1 MYFFKKI
8 VSLLTTK
15 SDMNKY
21 LILGIGNIGDDYNNT
36 RHNIGFDVLDE
47 LSSILNVNF
56 ESVKLAQRAESKFKG
71 KKIILIKPNNY
82 VNNSG
87 KSLLYWRNKEKVDIK
102 NILIICDDLN
112 LHFGNIKIKSGGT
125 SGGHNGLKDI
135 EDFLGSPNYPRVRIG
150 ISNNNNNTSMTNYVL
165 GKWTDSEQKNIKNII
180 QISTEVTFSFIQ
192 TGIERTM
199 NFYNKKNFIDENL

>member
-1 MYFFKKI
+1 MSFLKKI

-21 LILGIGNIGDDYNNT
+21 LILGIGNVGDEYDNT

-47 LSSILNVNF
+47 LSKLLNVNF

-87 KSLLYWRNKEKVDIK
+87 KSLLYWSNKEKVSTD

-112 LHFGNIKIKSGGT
+112 LYFGNIKIKSSGT
-125 SGGHNGLKDI
+125 AGGHNGLRDI
-135 EDFLGSPNYPRVRIG
+135 EDYLGTSNYPRVRVG
-150 ISNNNNNTSMTNYVL
+150 ISNNKKASMSDYVL
-165 GKWTDSEQKNIKNII
+165 GKWTESEQNHIKKII
-180 QISTEVTFSFIQ
+180 TISTDIIFSFIQ

>member
-1 MYFFKKI
+1 MYFFKKV

-21 LILGIGNIGDDYNNT
+21 LIIGIGNIGDDYDNT
-36 RHNIGFDVLDE
+36 RHNIGFDVLDK
-47 LSSILNVNF
+47 LSNILNVNF
-56 ESVKLAQRAESKFKG
+56 ESVKLALRAESKFKG

-87 KSLLYWRNKEKVDIK
+87 KSLLYWKNKEKVSND
-102 NILIICDDLN
+102 NILVVCDDLN
-112 LHFGNIKIKSGGT
+112 LYFGNIKIKSSGT
-125 SGGHNGLKDI
+125 AGGHNGLKDI
-135 EDFLGSPNYPRVRIG
+135 QEFLGTSNYPRIRVG
-150 ISNNNNNTSMTNYVL
+150 ISNNTKTSMSDYVL
-165 GKWTDSEQKNIKNII
+165 GKWTDSEQENINNLVKVSTDII
-180 QISTEVTFSFIQ
+180 FSFIQ

>member
-1 MYFFKKI
+1 MSFLKKI

-21 LILGIGNIGDDYNNT
+21 LILGIGNVGDEYDNT

-47 LSSILNVNF
+47 LSKLLNVNF

-87 KSLLYWRNKEKVDIK
+87 KSLLYWSNKEIVSTD

-112 LHFGNIKIKSGGT
+112 LYFGNIKIKSSGT
-125 SGGHNGLKDI
+125 AG
-135 EDFLGSPNYPRVRIG
+135 
-150 ISNNNNNTSMTNYVL
+150 
-165 GKWTDSEQKNIKNII
+165 
-180 QISTEVTFSFIQ
+180 
-192 TGIERTM
+192 
-199 NFYNKKNFIDENL
+199 